1 MADSTTPAPV
11 APAGTASL
19 TDIKAALADIP
30 VIAADLSKIV
40 ADVKSG
46 NLQQLPT
53 LVSDAK
59 AFIKDFAD
67 CLGKA
72 QQAVAELRGLFS

>member
-1 MADSTTPAPV
+1 MADSPTAAPV
-11 APAGTASL
+11 APAEPVSL
-19 TDIKAALADIP
+19 TDIKAALADVP
-30 VIAADLSKIV
+30 VILTDLSKIV

-53 LVSDAK
+53 LVNDAK
-59 AFIKDFAD
+59 AFLKDFTD

-72 QQAVAELRGLFS
+72 EQAVAELRGLFS